1 MESMSM
7 KIAVGL
13 SGGVDSGVAAKLL
26 MEQGHD
32 VCGVTLRVLDEKNP
46 VAKEQSERIIDE
58 AAQAAKILGIS
69 HCVYDFRA
77 EFRTH
82 VIDYFIQ
89 SYRSGETPNPCYI
102 CNRRIKF
109 GLLLE
114 RALQEGCDAVA
125 TGHYAKVFQEPSG
138 RYVLERGAD
147 AQKDQSYF
155 LALLTQEQLSRTL
168 FPLAELTKPEVRMI
182 AEKAGLVNAHKSDSQ
197 DICFV
202 PDGDYTAVIEAFAP
216 DAFPQGDFIDM
227 NGIKVGTHRGLHR
240 YTIGQRRGLA
250 LPFGY
255 PIYVVEKSAEHNT
268 VTVAPENALFAAACS
283 VRDVNWIAEM
293 PDEPFYAEV
302 KTRYRQQLKK
312 ARIEPIGENRVR
324 IVFTEPERAVARG
337 QAAVFYRG
345 SRVLGG
351 GIIDSVEA
359 VGDEG
364 STNKRCRV
372 RILPTR
378 KATGIISNLLSSNPQ
393 LTNLLFLK
401 TL

>member
-1 MESMSM
+1 MGM

-13 SGGVDSGVAAKLL
+13 SGGVDSTVAAKLL
-26 MEQGHD
+26 MEQGHE
-32 VCGVTLRVLDEKNP
+32 VCGVTLRVLNEKNP
-46 VAKEQSERIIDE
+46 VAKEQSERIIGE
-58 AAQAAKILGIS
+58 AAQAARILGIP
-69 HCVYDFRA
+69 HRVYDFRA
-77 EFRTH
+77 EFQTH
-82 VIDYFIQ
+82 IIDYFIQ
-89 SYRSGETPNPCYI
+89 SYCNGETPNPCYI
-102 CNRRIKF
+102 CNKQIKF

-125 TGHYAKVFQEPSG
+125 TGHYAKVFQESSG
-138 RYVLERGAD
+138 RYVLERGVD

-155 LALLTQEQLSRTL
+155 LALLSQEQLSRTL
-168 FPLAELTKPEVRMI
+168 FPLAELTKPEVRLI

-268 VTVAPENALFAAACS
+268 VTVAPENGLFAAACF
-283 VRDVNWIAEM
+283 VRDVNWIAKI
-293 PDEPFYAEV
+293 PNEPFYAEV

-312 ARIEPIGENRVR
+312 ARIEPIGDNRVR

-359 VGDEG
+359 VGG
-364 STNKRCRV
+364 V
-372 RILPTR
+372 V
-378 KATGIISNLLSSNPQ
+378 
-393 LTNLLFLK
+393 
-401 TL
+401 

>member
-1 MESMSM
+1 MGM

-13 SGGVDSGVAAKLL
+13 SGGVDSTVAAKLL
-26 MEQGHD
+26 MEQGHE
-32 VCGVTLRVLDEKNP
+32 VCGVTLRVLNEKNP
-46 VAKEQSERIIDE
+46 VAKEQSERIIGE
-58 AAQAAKILGIS
+58 AAQAARILSIP
-69 HCVYDFRA
+69 HRVYDFRA
-77 EFRTH
+77 EFQTH
-82 VIDYFIQ
+82 IIDYFIQ
-89 SYRSGETPNPCYI
+89 SYRNGETPNPCYI
-102 CNRRIKF
+102 CNKQIKF

-125 TGHYAKVFQEPSG
+125 TGHYAKVFQESSG
-138 RYVLERGAD
+138 RYVLERGVD

-155 LALLTQEQLSRTL
+155 LALLSQEQLSRTL
-168 FPLAELTKPEVRMI
+168 FPLAELTKPEVRLI

-216 DAFPQGDFIDM
+216 DAFIDM

-268 VTVAPENALFAAACS
+268 VTVAPENGLFAAACF
-283 VRDVNWIAEM
+283 VRDVNWIAEI
-293 PDEPFYAEV
+293 PNEPFYAEV

-312 ARIEPIGENRVR
+312 ARIEPIGDNRVR

-351 GIIDSVEA
+351 GIIDSVAA
-359 VGDEG
+359 VGD
-364 STNKRCRV
+364 V
-372 RILPTR
+372 V
-378 KATGIISNLLSSNPQ
+378 
-393 LTNLLFLK
+393 
-401 TL
+401 